1 MTRRNFTYIA
11 VGPGGARTE
20 GSLEAQTSQD
30 AYRALTRQGLTPIEV
45 TDNATDSAPTFSV
58 QRITATDV
66 ADLTRELG
74 VLVEARIPLAR
85 GLSTIAE
92 HETKPALKAMILDV
106 AASIEAGQPMTD
118 ALARYK
124 DVFGEAYIETMRA
137 AERSSNLARVVTH
150 LAEMLDRQIESRQQ
164 LKRALTYPLIVL
176 GVVALAMVVIFVFVV
191 PRFADTFR
199 QQGVQLPAVTKIVQ
213 AIGVSARMYWYLY
226 AGAAVAAAVTLRLA
240 WRSPVG
246 RVRLEHMLARVPC
259 VGGIIL
265 ATLAGRFARVLSIG
279 LGSGLNLIDAIEIS
293 GRATGHHAFRAECRV
308 MAEGLRGGAPF
319 TDVLRGSRFMP
330 GFARRMLGAGKD
342 SEEIAKA
349 GEIVARHFDREAS
362 HRSKNINSIIEPVL
376 TVVLAAI
383 VLVVALSV
391 FIPMWQMVRV
401 NR

>member
-1 MTRRNFTYIA
+1 MMRRRFHYVA
-11 VGPGGARTE
+11 LGAGGARDR
-20 GSLEAQTSQD
+20 GVIEAETSQD

-45 TDNATDSAPTFSV
+45 TGRTPDTSPTFSF
-58 QRITATDV
+58 QRITAADV

-85 GLSTIAE
+85 GLSSIAE

-118 ALARYK
+118 ALARYQG
-124 DVFGEAYIETMRA
+124 VFGEAYIETMRA
-137 AERSSNLARVVTH
+137 AERSGNLARVITH

-191 PRFADTFR
+191 PRFAETFQ
-199 QQGVQLPAVTKIVQ
+199 QQGVKLPAVTRIVQ
-213 AIGVSARMYWYLY
+213 AIGLSARTYWYAY
-226 AGAAVAAAVTLRLA
+226 AGAAIAAAVSLRLA
-240 WRSPVG
+240 WRSPLG
-246 RVRLEHMLARVPC
+246 RIKLERVLARVPC
-259 VGGIIL
+259 VGSIIL

-279 LGSGLNLIDAIEIS
+279 LGSGLNLIDALEIS
-293 GRATGHHAFRAECRV
+293 GRATGHHAFRAECRG
-308 MAEGLRGGAPF
+308 MAERLRGGAPF
-319 TDVLRGSRFMP
+319 TDVLRESRFMP

-342 SEEIAKA
+342 SDEIAKA

-362 HRSKNINSIIEPVL
+362 HLSKNINSIIEPVL
-376 TVVLAAI
+376 TVVLAVV

-391 FIPMWQMVRV
+391 FIPMWQMVRA